1 VERACD
7 ADGKPLQGAV
17 VVAVAAA
24 SGGLSPAYCST
35 VHVDVMTVPQPLDKV
50 GDLARRTQAAG
61 FDGILFTE
69 TGRTAYLNAAVA
81 SQAAPGLE
89 LSTGVAVAFPRSP
102 FVTAATAWELQEAT
116 GGKFRLG
123 LGTQVRTHVVRRYGM
138 EFERPGPRLRDYVRA
153 VKACFEAFRTG
164 KLDHHGEFYD
174 LDFITPQWSAGPI
187 DAPDPKV
194 DVAAVNP
201 WMLRMAGEV
210 ADGVHVHPLGEPGY
224 IARHVVPNVAVGAAK
239 SGRSVSDIAVIAP
252 VMTIVGDSD
261 EERHNERELVRASMS
276 FYGSTPNYAFIWDEA
291 GFEGMTAR
299 IREKQKAGDIK
310 GMAAQITDEHI
321 ATFATESTWD
331 GLADALTAKYDGIAT
346 RIVLYNALG
355 DQDRLERYGAVAQR
369 ISVR

>member
-1 VERACD
+1 MYVD
-7 ADGKPLQGAV
+7 A
-17 VVAVAAA
+17 
-24 SGGLSPAYCST
+24 
-35 VHVDVMTVPQPLDKV
+35 MTTPQPLDQI
-50 GDLARRTQAAG
+50 GGLARRTQAAG
-61 FDGILFTE
+61 FSGLLFTE

-81 SQAAPGLE
+81 SQAARGLE

-116 GGKFRLG
+116 GGRFRLG

-138 EFERPGPRLRDYVRA
+138 EFERPGPRLRDYVLA
-153 VKACFEAFRTG
+153 VKACFRAFRTG
-164 KLDHHGEFYD
+164 KLDHRGDFYS

-224 IARHVVPNVAVGAAK
+224 IGRHVVPNVTEGAMK
-239 SGRSVSDIAVIAP
+239 SGRSASEIAVIVP
-252 VMTIVGDSD
+252 VMTIVGDND
-261 EERHNERELVRASMS
+261 EERHRERELVRASMS

-291 GFEGMTAR
+291 GFEGTTAR
-299 IREKQKAGDIK
+299 IREKQKAGDFK

-321 ATFATESTWD
+321 ATFAMESTWD
-331 GLADALTAKYDGIAT
+331 RLTDALIEKYGGVAT
-346 RIVLYNALG
+346 RIVLYNALS
-355 DQDRLERYGAVAQR
+355 DPERFERYGEVAQR
-369 ISVR
+369 ISSR

>member
-1 VERACD
+1 MRID
-7 ADGKPLQGAV
+7 A
-17 VVAVAAA
+17 
-24 SGGLSPAYCST
+24 
-35 VHVDVMTVPQPLDKV
+35 MTVPQPLGKI

-61 FDGILFTE
+61 FSGLLLTE
-69 TGRTAYLNAAVA
+69 TGRTPYLSAAVA

-102 FVTAATAWELQEAT
+102 FVTAATAWELQEST
-116 GGKFRLG
+116 GGRFRLG

-138 EFERPGPRLRDYVRA
+138 AFERPGPRLRDYVLA
-153 VKACFEAFRTG
+153 VKACFAAFRTG
-164 KLDHHGEFYD
+164 KLEHHGEFYD

-224 IARHVVPNVAVGAAK
+224 LARHVVPGIADGAARA
-239 SGRSVSDIAVIAP
+239 GRSPTEISMIVP

-261 EERHNERELVRASMS
+261 EERDRERESVRASMS

-291 GFEGMTAR
+291 GFEGTTAR
-299 IREKQKAGDIK
+299 IREKQKAGDFA
-310 GMAAQITDEHI
+310 GMAAQITDDHI
-321 ATFATESTWD
+321 AAFATEATWD
-331 GLADALTAKYDGIAT
+331 GLADALREKYAGIAT
-346 RIVLYNALG
+346 RLVLYNALG
-355 DQDRLERYGAVAQR
+355 NHERFERYGEVAR
-369 ISVR
+369 RLTA